1 MSNAKRG
8 RGRPLSPVTVSLG
21 KLKVGEYVIVKS
33 KSEAYAHILV
43 YRARKRFDR
52 AFVCSKVQRCVFKV
66 IRERKRAA

>member
-1 MSNAKRG
+1 MSNIKRG

-21 KLKVGEYVIVKS
+21 NLKVGEEIVLKNVG
-33 KSEAYAHILV
+33 ERYAHITV

-52 AFVCSKVQRCVFKV
+52 AFVCTKVKRGVFKV